1 MTKVKTIQQQ
11 KIIICFWRRKD
22 TETERDVV
30 LVELLPSTLEIKSH

>member
-30 LVELLPSTLEIKSH
+30 LVEFPSTLEIKSH